1 MENAENPLKSRQN
14 KLNFNIM
21 GLISKMVDK
30 KSQAGK
36 LNEGQY
42 GFKPWMANLIMGI
55 LELALVIVWLC
66 GSVLTVIS
74 AMLSLDI
81 EIFEE
86 WDATTSIVLAAAYL
100 VWNLLVWIIK
110 PLRTRFN
117 YSESIWNLFF
127 IAWLIYDSIR
137 TMIS

>member
-1 MENAENPLKSRQN
+1 
-14 KLNFNIM
+14 M
-21 GLISKMVDK
+21 GLISKLVDK

-55 LELALVIVWLC
+55 LELGLVIVWFL
-66 GSVLTVIS
+66 GSLLTGMS

-86 WDATTSIVLAAAYL
+86 WDAATSIVLAAAYL

-117 YSESIWNLFF
+117 YSESMWNLLFS
-127 IAWLIYDSIR
+127 AWLIFDAIR
-137 TMIS
+137 TLVAY

>member
-1 MENAENPLKSRQN
+1 
-14 KLNFNIM
+14 M
-21 GLISKMVDK
+21 GLISKLVDK

-42 GFKPWMANLIMGI
+42 AFKPWMANLIMGI
-55 LELALVIVWLC
+55 LELVLVIVWFL
-66 GSVLTVIS
+66 GSLLTGMS

-81 EIFEE
+81 EIFED
-86 WDATTSIVLAAAYL
+86 WDATTSIVLASAYL

-117 YSESIWNLFF
+117 YSESMWNLFF
-127 IAWLIYDSIR
+127 IAWLIFDAIC
-137 TMIS
+137 TLVA